1 MTLIIECNRTRTLL
15 WLGHGCY
22 SDRMLL
28 EHKRYYGLGME
39 ATATVCS
46 WNTND
51 ITAMDGNVTVCSWN
65 TNAIMIRAWMLS
77 SSSALK
83 HDRMLLEH
91 ERYYGLGM
99 GATVTVCSWNTNVL
113 MVWAWALWSP
123 CALGTRTFSWFGHG
137 CSGQRMLLEHE
148 RYYGLGMDA
157 TVTVCSWNIMVWAWM
172 LQ

>member
-1 MTLIIECNRTRTLL
+1 MLLEHERHNDLGMDALIIQRTRTRTSL
-15 WLGHGCY
+15 WFGHGCY
-22 SDRMLL
+22 S
-28 EHKRYYGLGME
+28 
-39 ATATVCS
+39 
-46 WNTND
+46 
-51 ITAMDGNVTVCSWN
+51 
-65 TNAIMIRAWMLS
+65 
-77 SSSALK
+77 
-83 HDRMLLEH
+83 DRMLLEH

-99 GATVTVCSWNTNVL
+99 GATMTVCSSNTNVL

-148 RYYGLGMDA
+148 RYYGLGMGA